1 MHAVGSCWLSIN
13 DIVVVVEI
21 NKQTDL
27 YRVAFSSTLADNGHV
42 SFFSPLF
49 ISAEISFVNI
59 WFLSTKI
66 YHSPS
71 QVKILLLLFFFF
83 LNHAHSFS

>member
-27 YRVAFSSTLADNGHV
+27 YRVAFSSTLAGNGHV
-42 SFFSPLF
+42 SFFPPL